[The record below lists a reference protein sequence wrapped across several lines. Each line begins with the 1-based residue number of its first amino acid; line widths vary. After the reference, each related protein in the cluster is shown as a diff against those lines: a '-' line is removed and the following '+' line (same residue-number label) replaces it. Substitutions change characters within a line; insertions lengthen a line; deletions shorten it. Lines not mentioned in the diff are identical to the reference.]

1 MKRVKIAV
9 TLIVLI
15 IIYSVTSLF
24 ILDNQNDLLKGRIEK
39 IQQVYES
46 GDVEGALALSNEL
59 NDFWHSYER
68 KVTMIIHDDAL
79 ANLNISI
86 AKVTPFIS
94 NENDELIAEIQAI
107 YHQIDQIYEEEFP
120 SWYLSLIH
128 I

>member
-46 GDVEGALALSNEL
+46 GAVEGALALSNEL

-120 SWYLSLIH
+120 SWYNIL
-128 I
+128 

>member
-120 SWYLSLIH
+120 SWYNILYNI
-128 I
+128 

>member
-59 NDFWHSYER
+59 NEFWHSYER

-120 SWYLSLIH
+120 SWYNIL
-128 I
+128 

>member
-79 ANLNISI
+79 TNLNISI

-120 SWYLSLIH
+120 SWYNIL
-128 I
+128 

>member
-24 ILDNQNDLLKGRIEK
+24 ILDNQNDLLKGRIEN

-79 ANLNISI
+79 ANLNISV

-120 SWYLSLIH
+120 SWYNIL
-128 I
+128 

>member
-24 ILDNQNDLLKGRIEK
+24 ILDNQNDLLKGRIER

-120 SWYLSLIH
+120 SWYNIL
-128 I
+128 

>member
-59 NDFWHSYER
+59 NDFWYSYER

-120 SWYLSLIH
+120 SWYNIL
-128 I
+128 

>member
-107 YHQIDQIYEEEFP
+107 YHQIDQIDEEEFP
-120 SWYLSLIH
+120 SWYNIL
-128 I
+128 

>member
-59 NDFWHSYER
+59 DDFWHSYER

-120 SWYLSLIH
+120 SWYNIL
-128 I
+128 

>member
-59 NDFWHSYER
+59 NDFWHGYER
-68 KVTMIIHDDAL
+68 KVTVIIHDDAL

-120 SWYLSLIH
+120 SWYNIL
-128 I
+128 

>member
-68 KVTMIIHDDAL
+68 KVTIITHDDAL

-120 SWYLSLIH
+120 SWYNIL
-128 I
+128 

>member
-94 NENDELIAEIQAI
+94 NENDEFIAEIQAI

-120 SWYLSLIH
+120 SWYNIL
-128 I
+128 

>member
-24 ILDNQNDLLKGRIEK
+24 ILDNKNDLLKGRIEK

-120 SWYLSLIH
+120 SWYNIL
-128 I
+128 

>member
-1 MKRVKIAV
+1 LKRVKIAV

-94 NENDELIAEIQAI
+94 NENDELIAELQAI

-120 SWYLSLIH
+120 SWYNIL
-128 I
+128 

>member
-24 ILDNQNDLLKGRIEK
+24 ILDNQSDLLKGRIEK
-39 IQQVYES
+39 IQQVYEN

-120 SWYLSLIH
+120 SWYNIL
-128 I
+128 

>member
-107 YHQIDQIYEEEFP
+107 YHQIDQIYEEKFP
-120 SWYLSLIH
+120 SWYNIL
-128 I
+128 

>member
-107 YHQIDQIYEEEFP
+107 YHQIYEEEFP
-120 SWYLSLIH
+120 SWYNIL
-128 I
+128 

>member
-86 AKVTPFIS
+86 AKVTPFS

-120 SWYLSLIH
+120 SWYNIL
-128 I
+128 

>member
-107 YHQIDQIYEEEFP
+107 YHQIDQIYEEECP
-120 SWYLSLIH
+120 SWYNIL
-128 I
+128 

>member
-107 YHQIDQIYEEEFP
+107 YHQIDQIYEEELP
-120 SWYLSLIH
+120 RWYKIL
-128 I
+128 

>member
-24 ILDNQNDLLKGRIEK
+24 ILDNQNDLLKGRFEK

-120 SWYLSLIH
+120 SWYNIL
-128 I
+128 

>member
-86 AKVTPFIS
+86 AKITPFIS

-120 SWYLSLIH
+120 SWYNIL
-128 I
+128 

>member
-39 IQQVYES
+39 IQQIYES

-120 SWYLSLIH
+120 SWYNIL
-128 I
+128 

>member
-94 NENDELIAEIQAI
+94 NENDELVAEIQAI

-120 SWYLSLIH
+120 SWYNIL
-128 I
+128 

>member
-24 ILDNQNDLLKGRIEK
+24 ILDNQNDLLKGRIEN

-120 SWYLSLIH
+120 SWYNIL
-128 I
+128 

>member
-120 SWYLSLIH
+120 IWYNIL
-128 I
+128 

>member
-15 IIYSVTSLF
+15 ILYSVTSLF

-120 SWYLSLIH
+120 SWYNIL
-128 I
+128 

>member
-9 TLIVLI
+9 ALIVLI

-120 SWYLSLIH
+120 SWYNIL
-128 I
+128 

>member
-86 AKVTPFIS
+86 ARVTPFIS

-120 SWYLSLIH
+120 SWYNIL
-128 I
+128 

>member
-59 NDFWHSYER
+59 KDFLHSYER

-120 SWYLSLIH
+120 SWYNIL
-128 I
+128 

>member
-86 AKVTPFIS
+86 AKVSPFIS

-120 SWYLSLIH
+120 SWYNIL
-128 I
+128 

>member
-107 YHQIDQIYEEEFP
+107 YHQIDQKIGRASCRERV
-120 SWYLSLIH
+120 
-128 I
+128 

>member
-24 ILDNQNDLLKGRIEK
+24 ILDNQNDLLKGRIEN

-46 GDVEGALALSNEL
+46 GDVDGALALSNEL

-120 SWYLSLIH
+120 SWYNIL
-128 I
+128 

>member
-24 ILDNQNDLLKGRIEK
+24 MLDNQNDLLKGRIEK

-120 SWYLSLIH
+120 SWYNIL
-128 I
+128 

>member
-120 SWYLSLIH
+120 SWYITRH
-128 I
+128 

>member
-79 ANLNISI
+79 ANLNIFI

-120 SWYLSLIH
+120 SWYNIL
-128 I
+128 

>member
-107 YHQIDQIYEEEFP
+107 YHQRDQIYEEEFP
-120 SWYLSLIH
+120 SWYNIL
-128 I
+128 